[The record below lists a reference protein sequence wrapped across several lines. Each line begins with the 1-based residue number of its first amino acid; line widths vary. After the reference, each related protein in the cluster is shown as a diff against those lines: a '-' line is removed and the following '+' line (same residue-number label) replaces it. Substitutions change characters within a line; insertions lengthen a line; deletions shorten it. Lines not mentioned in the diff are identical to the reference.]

1 MYRML
6 KKMTIKQVTIFE
18 IIELIVIS
26 LDRE

>member
-1 MYRML
+1 
-6 KKMTIKQVTIFE
+6 MTIKQVTIFE